1 MRHAWP
7 CLILLFLTCWLRAQG
22 TPELGLDVN
31 GQSEVRAKG
40 WPLLIRVVVIP
51 ADDQPLQIG
60 LNSGASSRP

>member
-31 GQSEVRAKG
+31 GQSEASVAKG

-60 LNSGASSRP
+60 LNSGAWT